1 MSCSPLFSHHYS
13 YYEGAYV
20 FQIVADRGRGT
31 RAPHVLAVGGR
42 YDGLLRKFRHLA
54 GNAVRSDS
62 GPEPQPQSDAQLADD
77 SSLAFARRAGS
88 LHSTDV
94 WQQMF
99 AKSASNR
106 ASAEASRSS
115 SPLSASGGVSIGT
128 QLSQG
133 SAALGTARDVVC
145 VGVQIHLDLII
156 QEMARYQQYVLTHT
170 DTPTFGLWTRK
181 RCDVVVASFGTRPML
196 KQRIALARVLWADG
210 LRTDFLFNDDPEMT
224 MERLVD
230 ICRDQG
236 MNWIVT
242 LKRKPS
248 TGVYSTTNS
257 SSDLSLLASEK
268 YVFKVKN
275 ILRRVECEVSRE
287 KLCAWLHADIGEQLR
302 LDLQTHEMRS
312 GTGLVS
318 GMNTSISMVGR
329 DGSGTQLGLSSSGA
343 RLSSA
348 PSNMG
353 SVPLNTHIQSSTTAT
368 STGTGSASSRLEVV
382 LVNPQQKTKN
392 LNRSKHKQKMM
403 LTDRA
408 ASSVSRVMGEVK
420 SAPVLVL
427 DLGPELLRRL
437 AGEPTILSD
446 SGYKRVIELCSAHQR
461 SFVVE
466 LRSYLSKYQREGCAY
481 VWLYS
486 AKGDYSITY
495 KM

>member
-1 MSCSPLFSHHYS
+1 
-13 YYEGAYV
+13 
-20 FQIVADRGRGT
+20 
-31 RAPHVLAVGGR
+31 
-42 YDGLLRKFRHLA
+42 
-54 GNAVRSDS
+54 
-62 GPEPQPQSDAQLADD
+62 
-77 SSLAFARRAGS
+77 
-88 LHSTDV
+88 
-94 WQQMF
+94 
-99 AKSASNR
+99 
-106 ASAEASRSS
+106 
-115 SPLSASGGVSIGT
+115 
-128 QLSQG
+128 
-133 SAALGTARDVVC
+133 
-145 VGVQIHLDLII
+145 
-156 QEMARYQQYVLTHT
+156 
-170 DTPTFGLWTRK
+170 
-181 RCDVVVASFGTRPML
+181 
-196 KQRIALARVLWADG
+196 
-210 LRTDFLFNDDPEMT
+210 
-224 MERLVD
+224 
-230 ICRDQG
+230 
-236 MNWIVT
+236 
-242 LKRKPS
+242 
-248 TGVYSTTNS
+248 
-257 SSDLSLLASEK
+257 
-268 YVFKVKN
+268 VKN

-495 KM
+495 K